1 MRAVRLAESALDD
14 IDRQLSPERAVE
26 FKRVDLR
33 PVLETL
39 SEQPDIWE
47 IVSVPHGPA
56 RRLTVHGRT
65 VAGFHLFGVD
75 DTEDPRNGAIV
86 IYYIDIWVDE
96 FPD

>member
-14 IDRQLSPERAVE
+14 IDRQLSPGQAVE

-39 SEQPDIWE
+39 GEQPGAWE
-47 IVSVPHGPA
+47 AVSVPHGPA
-56 RRLTVHGRT
+56 RRLTIHGRT
-65 VAGFHLFGVD
+65 VAGFHLFGVE
-75 DTEDPRNGAIV
+75 DTEDPREGAIV

>member
-1 MRAVRLAESALDD
+1 LRAVRLADSALDD
-14 IDRQLSPERAVE
+14 IDRQLTRKQAAE

-39 SEQPDIWE
+39 SEQPDTWE
-47 IVSVPHGPA
+47 EVSVPHGPA
-56 RRLTVHGRT
+56 RRLTIHGRT

-75 DTEDPRNGAIV
+75 DTEDPRERAIV

-96 FPD
+96 FPE